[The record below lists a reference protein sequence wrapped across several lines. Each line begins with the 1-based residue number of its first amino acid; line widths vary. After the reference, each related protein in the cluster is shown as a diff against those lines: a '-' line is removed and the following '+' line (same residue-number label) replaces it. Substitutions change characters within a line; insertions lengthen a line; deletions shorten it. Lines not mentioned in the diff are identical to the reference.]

1 MLKKYEVVT
10 IIANA
15 LEELDGVL
23 SPMAD
28 EDGKH
33 TLYEAKVEEDEN
45 HNLIFTFKEDCL
57 SDEQSDKYRIRVEYC
72 EE

>member
-15 LEELDGVL
+15 LEELDSVL
-23 SPMAD
+23 SPMVD

-45 HNLIFTFKEDCL
+45 HDLIFTFKEDYF
-57 SDEQSDKYRIRVEYC
+57 SDDKPDKYRIRVEYC

>member
-23 SPMAD
+23 SPIAD

-45 HNLIFTFKEDCL
+45 HYLIFTFKEDYF
-57 SDEQSDKYRIRVEYC
+57 SDNKPDKYRIKIEYC
-72 EE
+72 D